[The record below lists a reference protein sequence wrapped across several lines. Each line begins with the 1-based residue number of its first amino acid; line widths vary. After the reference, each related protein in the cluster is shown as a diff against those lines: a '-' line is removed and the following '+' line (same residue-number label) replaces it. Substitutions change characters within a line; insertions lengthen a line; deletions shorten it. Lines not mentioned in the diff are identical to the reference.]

1 MDRWL
6 QLILLM
12 PENERITYKELAEA
26 LGVSTRTIYDDILQ
40 LNRMMLP
47 HGAQLEARPYHGVKL
62 AVTDRTRFLSF
73 LDALEAD
80 GTLRGETAES
90 RINKIIR
97 VLLQNDAGVKS
108 DDLCDMLRG
117 CISPE
122 RKRISAGVWRS
133 LVGI

>member
-73 LDALEAD
+73 LDALEE
-80 GTLRGETAES
+80 RGAAVKKRDDMHRMAEA
-90 RINKIIR
+90 NKAFAHFR
-97 VLLQNDAGVKS
+97 
-108 DDLCDMLRG
+108 
-117 CISPE
+117 
-122 RKRISAGVWRS
+122 W
-133 LVGI
+133 